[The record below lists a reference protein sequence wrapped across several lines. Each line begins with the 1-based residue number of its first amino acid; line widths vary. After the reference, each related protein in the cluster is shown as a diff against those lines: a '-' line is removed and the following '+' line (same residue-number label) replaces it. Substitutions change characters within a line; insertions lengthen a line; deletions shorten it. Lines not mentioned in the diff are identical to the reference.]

1 MSVDTTSV
9 GFGLLAP
16 LLHALA
22 WGERPNIDVPFP
34 DTKDFHTLC
43 LGGEGAVQVRTTHR
57 VGVLAHVRSSVVGFT
72 YVGLLYDSGT
82 PGTDDVRRVDLGP
95 RFEPSECEPSFDLCF
110 PECDTLT

>member
-82 PGTDDVRRVDLGP
+82 PGTDDARSESILVLGSNLRSASP
-95 RFEPSECEPSFDLCF
+95 PSICVSQSATP
-110 PECDTLT
+110 